1 MKISVLIPCYNA
13 EKFIQR
19 SIDSVLSQSYSELE
33 LVIVD
38 DGSTDST
45 AKIINSYQDSRIKII
60 SLESNLGI
68 VKALNIGLDACRG
81 TYIARMD
88 ADDICLED
96 RLAKQSY
103 YLDNNAEV
111 VAVGSSV
118 INFNEAG
125 QQVEINYP
133 TDHSSIL
140 LNLLLFER
148 NICHPSVMFRANVIE
163 KGIKYKEQY
172 NLCEDYDLWF
182 QLSRIG
188 KLANIERPLLKYFRG
203 GSQSSIQQK
212 ELMLQKTRILLF
224 NIWQQ
229 YEVDDIDLLINYIT
243 LEKDIDRRK
252 RKLASSTIRLFLLKL
267 KHFTAEQVNEAL
279 NFKELRFCYRYKNS
293 MIFLISLINYLMTIR
308 QGWIKKFIFFWKI
321 KKIEMM
327 KYYEI

>member
-96 RLAKQSY
+96 RLATQSY

-118 INFNEAG
+118 INFN
-125 QQVEINYP
+125 I
-133 TDHSSIL
+133 
-140 LNLLLFER
+140 
-148 NICHPSVMFRANVIE
+148 
-163 KGIKYKEQY
+163 
-172 NLCEDYDLWF
+172 
-182 QLSRIG
+182 
-188 KLANIERPLLKYFRG
+188 
-203 GSQSSIQQK
+203 
-212 ELMLQKTRILLF
+212 
-224 NIWQQ
+224 
-229 YEVDDIDLLINYIT
+229 
-243 LEKDIDRRK
+243 
-252 RKLASSTIRLFLLKL
+252 
-267 KHFTAEQVNEAL
+267 
-279 NFKELRFCYRYKNS
+279 
-293 MIFLISLINYLMTIR
+293 
-308 QGWIKKFIFFWKI
+308 
-321 KKIEMM
+321 
-327 KYYEI
+327 

>member
-1 MKISVLIPCYNA
+1 MPCYNA

-172 NLCEDYDLWF
+172 TLCEDYDLWF

-203 GSQSSIQQK
+203 GSQSSIKQK
-212 ELMLQKTRILLF
+212 ELMLQKTRKLLF
-224 NIWQQ
+224 HIWQQ

-243 LEKDIDRRK
+243 LEKDIRSSWTASTRRGSPAPW
-252 RKLASSTIRLFLLKL
+252 RATSSPRPSGTTRRRATSATTSDESRASAARP
-267 KHFTAEQVNEAL
+267 
-279 NFKELRFCYRYKNS
+279 
-293 MIFLISLINYLMTIR
+293 
-308 QGWIKKFIFFWKI
+308 
-321 KKIEMM
+321 
-327 KYYEI
+327 

>member
-38 DGSTDST
+38 DGSTDNT
-45 AKIINSYQDSRIKII
+45 AKIINSYEDSRIKLI
-60 SLESNLGI
+60 SLGSNLGI
-68 VKALNIGLDACRG
+68 VNALNIGLNACRG
-81 TYIARMD
+81 IYIARMD

-96 RLAKQSY
+96 RLALQSY
-103 YLDNNAEV
+103 YLNNNTEV

-133 TDHSSIL
+133 KDHFSIL
-140 LNLLLFER
+140 LNLMLFER
-148 NICHPSVMFRANVIE
+148 SICHPSVMFRANVIE
-163 KGIKYKEQY
+163 KGVKYKVEH

-182 QLSRIG
+182 QLSRVG

-267 KHFTAEQVNEAL
+267 KYFTAEQVNEAL
-279 NFKELRFCYRYKNS
+279 YFKELRFCYRYKNR
-293 MIFLISLINYLMTIR
+293 MIFFISFINYIMIIR
-308 QGWIKKFIFFWKI
+308 QGWIKKIIFFWQI
-321 KKIEMM
+321 KNIEMM
-327 KYYEI
+327 KYYEV